1 MEHALARVELT
12 DAATQPVQEFSRG
25 MKQRLHIAR
34 ALLGS
39 PALLLL
45 DEPTNG
51 STPISL

>member
-1 MEHALARVELT
+1 
-12 DAATQPVQEFSRG
+12 

-45 DEPTNG
+45 DEPDQRAR
-51 STPISL
+51 PRVSL